1 MEEKVEKL
9 ILHKHSKIKQT
20 SFAGKLVPWVHFFLA
35 NGIMAQW
42 LTVADY
48 AVACRQRGKPA
59 FPVLL
64 SVQTSQN
71 QGRLPHIFKPTE
83 CILCDWALTC
93 CWNVGGNWRTQ
104 RKSTHGEN
112 MKNLQETDWGQES
125 NPTVVTPLYYDKQ
138 RQAQVLQHDIRP
150 SIID

>member
-1 MEEKVEKL
+1 MQSPDTRKK
-9 ILHKHSKIKQT
+9 T
-20 SFAGKLVPWVHFFLA
+20 
-35 NGIMAQW
+35 
-42 LTVADY
+42 
-48 AVACRQRGKPA
+48 R

-64 SVQTSQN
+64 PVQASQN
-71 QGRLPHIFKPTE
+71 QGRLPLIFKHTK

-112 MKNLQETDWGQES
+112 MKNPQEKDLGQES

-138 RQAQVLQHDIRP
+138 RQATARYKT
-150 SIID
+150 